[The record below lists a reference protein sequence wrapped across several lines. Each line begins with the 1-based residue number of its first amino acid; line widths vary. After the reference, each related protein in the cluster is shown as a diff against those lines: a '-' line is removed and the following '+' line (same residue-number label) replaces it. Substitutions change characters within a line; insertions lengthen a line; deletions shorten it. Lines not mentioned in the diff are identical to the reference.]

1 MSKLLVDDAEDE
13 LVDLDLSNLMNE
25 PISDD
30 DDEYDEDE
38 DGKSEDETTIG
49 NQKSL
54 GVGSTKISL
63 SGTEDDD
70 NSEDDADEL
79 EEDFSCAHSN
89 KATED
94 RANEATESRG
104 ASRGRGR
111 GAGRGRGRGAGR
123 GRGRGFTKETLLVV
137 DSLLNPVIKSPQVK
151 RLRSGKVLFKKQ

>member
-111 GAGRGRGRGAGR
+111 GAGRGRGRG
-123 GRGRGFTKETLLVV
+123 FTKETLLVV

>member
-1 MSKLLVDDAEDE
+1 LSKLLVDDAEDE

-111 GAGRGRGRGAGR
+111 GAGRGRGRG
-123 GRGRGFTKETLLVV
+123 FTKETLLVV